1 VDVEAWAVNVP
12 VSFRAPPTV
21 HDFMSSDERVRL
33 IVGPIGSGK
42 SSGCNM
48 EILRRAVEQKPGPD
62 GKRRTRFAVIRNT
75 YRELKDTTRK
85 TFEQWFAPLIER
97 GYGVWREQDFTFVL
111 NMGEVEC
118 EVLFRA
124 LDRAED
130 VKKLLSLEL
139 TGGYINEAREV
150 PVSILAGL
158 RGRIG
163 RFPSVA
169 QGGCTWKG
177 IWMDTNPMHTGH
189 ELYRLFKLEKPEGH
203 ALFEQ
208 PSGLS
213 PEAENIENL
222 PPGYYTDVCQGQDE
236 EWVDEYVRSKY
247 PNRNKG
253 SVYGEQLA
261 KLDEVQAI
269 GHDFHHPTDG
279 IFIHFDLGVS
289 DATAMWWWRPN
300 GAGGVDFLDY
310 YEATGQ
316 GLTHFI
322 DEAHKREEQRGWE
335 YVRLVLPHDARN
347 RVLTGTTVF
356 EQLSE
361 AYEGKVDVLPNIS
374 LEDGLSATRWLL
386 ERLCR
391 FHPRCVQG
399 VKALREYKY
408 QFDLDRRVYSRKPVH
423 DWTSHGADAA
433 RYVALY
439 AKRGELLARK
449 APEPAN
455 RGPRTIHDFKLD
467 EFYELAKQPARSNR
481 I

>member
-1 VDVEAWAVNVP
+1 
-12 VSFRAPPTV
+12 
-21 HDFMSSDERVRL
+21 
-33 IVGPIGSGK
+33 
-42 SSGCNM
+42 
-48 EILRRAVEQKPGPD
+48 
-62 GKRRTRFAVIRNT
+62 
-75 YRELKDTTRK
+75 
-85 TFEQWFAPLIER
+85 
-97 GYGVWREQDFTFVL
+97 
-111 NMGEVEC
+111 
-118 EVLFRA
+118 
-124 LDRAED
+124 
-130 VKKLLSLEL
+130 
-139 TGGYINEAREV
+139 
-150 PVSILAGL
+150 
-158 RGRIG
+158 
-163 RFPSVA
+163 
-169 QGGCTWKG
+169 
-177 IWMDTNPMHTGH
+177 
-189 ELYRLFKLEKPEGH
+189 
-203 ALFEQ
+203 
-208 PSGLS
+208 
-213 PEAENIENL
+213 
-222 PPGYYTDVCQGQDE
+222 
-236 EWVDEYVRSKY
+236 
-247 PNRNKG
+247 
-253 SVYGEQLA
+253 
-261 KLDEVQAI
+261 
-269 GHDFHHPTDG
+269 
-279 IFIHFDLGVS
+279 
-289 DATAMWWWRPN
+289 
-300 GAGGVDFLDY
+300 VDFLDY

-391 FHPRCVQG
+391 FHPRCAQG

-449 APEPAN
+449 APEPVN